1 MGKRASRRRI
11 IRPPKIEKIKPISKL
26 SRYDA
31 IELPPRNQLEALRRY
46 LQMTLE
52 TFSEKLG
59 VSKQCINFY
68 EMNHSFPTVSTWKRM
83 KENAAQHGIELSD
96 DILNELLQKK
106 LEKKKAM
113 IERHHEKKLKEI
125 TEVLQKKNERLNQ
138 KLEDYQQSIQQK
150 LNDLTVSHLIHRYQE
165 SS

>member
-11 IRPPKIEKIKPISKL
+11 IRPPKIEKVKTASQYARVDCDLRI
-26 SRYDA
+26 A
-31 IELPPRNQLEALRRY
+31 RNQFEALRRS
-46 LQMTLE
+46 LNMTQDQ
-52 TFSEKLG
+52 FAEKLG
-59 VSKQCINFY
+59 TIKQSIGHY
-68 EMNHSFPTVSTWKRM
+68 EAETSFPTPASWNRM

-150 LNDLTVSHLIHRYQE
+150 LNDLTVNHLIHRYQE

>member
-1 MGKRASRRRI
+1 MAKRVSRRRI
-11 IRPPKIEKIKPISKL
+11 IRPPKGAKVKPVSKI

-31 IELPPRNQLEALRRY
+31 IELPPRNQLEALRRS
-46 LQMTLE
+46 LRMTLE

-68 EMNHSFPTVSTWKRM
+68 EMQHSFPTASTWNKM
-83 KENAAQHGIELSD
+83 KESASQHGIELSD

-113 IERHHEKKLKEI
+113 IERHHEKKLKEL
-125 TEVLQKKNERLNQ
+125 TEVLSRKNELLNQ
-138 KLEDYQQSIQQK
+138 KLENYHQSIQQK
-150 LNDLTVSHLIHRYQE
+150 LNDLTVDNLIHRYQE